1 MSILNFIDNHTGLIV
16 GIIVLV
22 VALALYLRGEAKG
35 FFAFWYETLSE
46 FDQRANRLIPSTKR
60 MALIATIYVLDW
72 AFVKLTL
79 AVCRW
84 IDKGNDPTGIYIFV
98 LVTLAGVGTG
108 TYVAGKWIAGKFGG
122 SSDPNA
128 ILTPKGDSNA

>member
-1 MSILNFIDNHTGLIV
+1 MTILNFIDNHTGLIV
-16 GIIVLV
+16 GTIFLIVTVL
-22 VALALYLRGEAKG
+22 LYLHGEAKG
-35 FFAFWYETLSE
+35 MFAFFYDTLSE
-46 FDQRANRLIPSTKR
+46 FDPRANRLVPSTKR
-60 MALIATIYVLDW
+60 MALISTVYALDW

-84 IDKGNDPTGIYIFV
+84 IDKGNDPTYLYIFV

-122 SSDPNA
+122 SSDPA
-128 ILTPKGDSNA
+128 APLEVKE